1 MRHLTRCTTLA
12 LTLTLTLSAAT
23 ACARQVE
30 VRTGESPTTAAAAT
44 IAFTNNLAQAVNV
57 YVRPNGGGGEVF
69 VRQVAARTTETIAVR
84 GVSGSESVT
93 LRAAP
98 VDGSVSYTRE
108 SVVLGQGYT
117 WRVP

>member
-1 MRHLTRCTTLA
+1 MRLLLRLA
-12 LTLTLTLSAAT
+12 TIAVTLTAPA

-30 VRTGESPTTAAAAT
+30 VRTGESPAPAT
-44 IAFTNNLAQAVNV
+44 SIQFTNGLAQAVNV
-57 YVRPNGGGGEVF
+57 YVRPNSGGGEIF
-69 VRQVAARTTETIAVR
+69 VRQVAANTTETVPVR
-84 GVSGSESVT
+84 GVNAGSTVT

-108 SVVLGQGYT
+108 NIVLGAGYV